1 MTPRGSDIAR
11 RRLDAQ
17 RLSRGR
23 VENPAEVVSWLGA
36 VQAQDYLGALW
47 AVGLRLRPPSS
58 GKGEGEG
65 EGAVEQALAD
75 RTIVRTWPMR
85 GTLHF
90 VAAPD
95 TRWMLKLLTPR
106 VIARNT
112 SRLRRQFG
120 IDESVIARSR
130 GTLQKALQGGRQ
142 LTRDGAYKAL
152 QEAGIEAAGQRGLHI
167 VWWLAQEG
175 LLCFG
180 PRRGRQQTFVL
191 LEEWLPPARVLERD
205 EALAELAR
213 RYFTSHGPATPA
225 DFAWWSGLTAADAQ
239 AGLEMARSSLGYE
252 RFDGFELWSA
262 HDRPARRGAP
272 PQAHL
277 LPAYDEYLVSYKE
290 RGAVLEAL
298 RAAGVRPTAFQV
310 LSPTIVLDGQVVG
323 NWKRTLANG
332 QLTVTPHPFVPLAK
346 SDAPAVYQAAERY
359 GAFLGLPVSFQT
371 R

>member
-1 MTPRGSDIAR
+1 MTPHSSDIAR

-23 VENPAEVVSWLGA
+23 FENPAEVVSWLGA

-65 EGAVEQALAD
+65 AVEQALAD

-95 TRWMLKLLTPR
+95 ARWILKLLTPR
-106 VIARNT
+106 VIARNAA
-112 SRLRRQFG
+112 RLRRQFG

-130 GTLQKALQGGRQ
+130 DALQKALQGGRQ
-142 LTRDGAYKAL
+142 LTRDGTYMAL
-152 QEAGIEAAGQRGLHI
+152 ESAGIEAAGQRGLHI

-191 LEEWLPPARVLERD
+191 LEEWLPPARVLERE

-213 RYFTSHGPATPA
+213 RYFTSHGLATPA

-239 AGLEMARSSLGYE
+239 AGLEMAKSSLGHE
-252 RFDGFELWSA
+252 RVDGFELWSA
-262 HDRPARRGAP
+262 LDRPALRGAP
-272 PQAHL
+272 LRAHL

-290 RGAVLEAL
+290 RGAALEAL
-298 RAAGVRPTAFQV
+298 RAAGVRPTPAQV
-310 LSPTIVLDGQVVG
+310 LGPTIVLDSQVVG
-323 NWKRTLANG
+323 NWKRALTDG
-332 QLTVTPHPFVPLAK
+332 TVTVTPHPFVPLARA
-346 SDAPAVYQAAERY
+346 DAPAIFQAAERY